1 MKHISL
7 TAVAA
12 AAIIVSSCSG
22 SNDKWR
28 IHGTIDGLSDT
39 DIVLLEGNNQGG
51 WYTIDTIKPDSKG
64 RFDYSHAPQGYP
76 DIYRL
81 RTGTNSLY
89 FPIDSVETVTITAT
103 APDIMANHTISG
115 STEAEN
121 LAKVDSMLAVSAAQK
136 GPAGVIADEELKRE
150 LGKMILADPDGIV
163 AYYAISKKIDGKPLF
178 NPSVS
183 LDHRIIGAV
192 ANSFTSNRPSD
203 PRTTYLKKLYLDNRR
218 PSGAAPA
225 NTIEAQ
231 EVGSF
236 ELKLYDR
243 KGVERSLH
251 EITEKGRP
259 VILNF
264 TAYTAEWSPAF
275 NIVLNKVYEKYRSQ
289 GVEIYQ
295 VSLDTDEYAW
305 KQTAANLPWIC
316 VLNNLSTDGNINL
329 INYNVTA
336 IPTTYVIN
344 RQGVISERVSD
355 ISELDR
361 AVASVM

>member
-1 MKHISL
+1 M
-7 TAVAA
+7 
-12 AAIIVSSCSG
+12 
-22 SNDKWR
+22 
-28 IHGTIDGLSDT
+28 
-39 DIVLLEGNNQGG
+39 
-51 WYTIDTIKPDSKG
+51 
-64 RFDYSHAPQGYP
+64 
-76 DIYRL
+76 
-81 RTGTNSLY
+81 
-89 FPIDSVETVTITAT
+89 
-103 APDIMANHTISG
+103 
-115 STEAEN
+115 
-121 LAKVDSMLAVSAAQK
+121 
-136 GPAGVIADEELKRE
+136 
-150 LGKMILADPDGIV
+150 
-163 AYYAISKKIDGKPLF
+163 
-178 NPSVS
+178 
-183 LDHRIIGAV
+183 
-192 ANSFTSNRPSD
+192 
-203 PRTTYLKKLYLDNRR
+203 
-218 PSGAAPA
+218 
-225 NTIEAQ
+225 
-231 EVGSF
+231 
-236 ELKLYDR
+236 
-243 KGVERSLH
+243 ERSLH

-344 RQGVISERVSD
+344 RQGVIAERVSD